1 MQEDGC
7 VNILSLLNENVPAPA
22 PDNWKIGRKEIVA
35 VYSEDIWYNSMMTTS
50 NKYAFTHSNLGSEE
64 WL

>member
-1 MQEDGC
+1 MKEDGC

-35 VYSEDIWYNSMMTTS
+35 VYSEDIW
-50 NKYAFTHSNLGSEE
+50 
-64 WL
+64 